1 MADRACRVDHDSV
14 AALPSGTVTLLFS
27 DMEGSTQLLTRLG
40 DRYVDALDAQR
51 RILREVWADCDGVE
65 LGTEGDSFYVV
76 FNAAADGV
84 RAVAQAQR
92 ALASFEWPGDQP
104 VRVRMGLHTGAPMPH
119 DGAYVGIDVHRA
131 ARIASSAHGGQIVV
145 SAATAALVSGALPD
159 GVALRDLGDHRLK
172 DLERPEHVFQLE
184 VDGLDQAFPP
194 LRSLGA
200 SSNLPA
206 RETAVLGREDD
217 LEHLS
222 GWIRDGATRLLT
234 LAGPGG
240 TGKTTL
246 AIELARSLVDDFPG
260 GVYFVPL
267 ASVVEPQ
274 AMWGAIADV
283 LGLADERDDDDVMAF
298 LASRRAI
305 VVLDNLEQ
313 IAEAP
318 KVVHRVVSDAERL
331 VVVATS
337 RRPLHLA
344 SEQEYPVGPL
354 ALPDV
359 PTMAAAERSP
369 AVGLFVRQA
378 QRVRPS
384 FELTADNAAD
394 VVAVCE
400 RLDGIP
406 LAIEL
411 AASRSKLLSPHAI
424 LSRLGSALDIAGA
437 GDDRPSRH
445 QTLRDTIEWSY
456 RLLPPEQQ
464 DLFRRLGVFVGG
476 ADLEAVAAVCL
487 GDASP
492 FDPLDVVAEIVDAS
506 LAEVID
512 SADGEPRIVML
523 ETIRS
528 FAAELL
534 ELSGDR
540 VDVRDRHARHFVAEV
555 ATASERLR
563 GAGHIRARTTLSI
576 ESDNIEAALE
586 WLLVAGPS
594 DDVERRALAW
604 KTIRRVG
611 PHWTS
616 SGRLDQS
623 VAWFRRAVESG
634 EGVEDTDLAVCIA
647 GLSNALRFH
656 GIYDEVLAHAV
667 RAAAMMRAVDARG
680 DVSFPYVLRTLAIAE
695 YQCGDSSAA
704 PALYEEAADAARAF
718 GHLSAL
724 HRVLSEY
731 GSFEGYLGHLE
742 RCCELEQEALDLTV
756 ALGDLEGEASCRQ
769 NLACTLRMLGQT
781 QEAAE
786 MMREAAASLLVLSSA
801 GELTSLGDDFGAI
814 LAETGSDR
822 VAVRLLAA
830 SDALYEDLGML
841 RDQAQTDEIAPAYD
855 KARARLTTAEW
866 DEAYAQGR
874 ATPLDRA
881 LAEALRETA
890 DGRG

>member
-1 MADRACRVDHDSV
+1 MADGACRVDHESV

-27 DMEGSTQLLTRLG
+27 DMEGSTLLLTRLG

-51 RILREVWADCDGVE
+51 RILRAVWADCDGVE

-76 FNAAADGV
+76 FNAATDGV
-84 RAVAQAQR
+84 KAVTQAQR
-92 ALASFEWPGDQP
+92 ALAAFEWPGGQP
-104 VRVRMGLHTGAPMPH
+104 VRVRMGLHTGAPIPH

-131 ARIASSAHGGQIVV
+131 ARIASSAHGGQIVI
-145 SAATAALVSGALPD
+145 SAATASLVSGALPD
-159 GVALRDLGDHRLK
+159 GVALRDLGDHRFK

-184 VDGLDQAFPP
+184 IDGLDQAFPP

-200 SSNLPA
+200 LSNLPA
-206 RETAVLGREDD
+206 RKTAVLGRDDD
-217 LEHLS
+217 LERLS

-246 AIELARSLVDDFPG
+246 AIELARSVVDDFPG

-267 ASVVEPQ
+267 ASVAESQ

-313 IAEAP
+313 IAEVS
-318 KVVHRVVSDAERL
+318 KVVHRLVSDSERL

-359 PTMAAAERSP
+359 PTMAAAEGSP
-369 AVGLFVRQA
+369 AVALFVRQA

-384 FELTADNAAD
+384 FELTADIAAD

-424 LSRLGSALDIAGA
+424 LSRLASALDIAGA

-487 GDASP
+487 EDASP
-492 FDPLDVVAEIVDAS
+492 FDPLDLVAEIVDAS
-506 LAEVID
+506 LAQVID
-512 SADGEPRIVML
+512 RDDGEPRIVML

-534 ELSGDR
+534 EASIDR
-540 VDVRDRHARHFVAEV
+540 VEVRDRHAEHFAAEV
-555 ATASERLR
+555 ATAVERLR
-563 GAGHIRARTTLSI
+563 GDDHMRARTTLAI

-586 WLLVAGPS
+586 WLLAAQPG
-594 DDVERRALAW
+594 DGGERRALAW

-611 PHWTS
+611 PYWTT
-616 SGRLDQS
+616 GRLDQS
-623 VAWFRRAVESG
+623 VAWFRRAVDSG
-634 EGVEDTDLAVCIA
+634 AGVEDADLAVCIA

-656 GIYDEVLAHAV
+656 GFDEDEVLVHAV
-667 RAAAMMRAVDARG
+667 RAAAMMRAVDARD
-680 DVSFPYVLRTLAIAE
+680 DVSFAYVLRTLAIAE
-695 YQCGDSSAA
+695 HQYGDSSAA

-718 GHLSAL
+718 GHRSAL

-731 GSFEGYLGHLE
+731 GTFEGYLGHLE
-742 RCCELEQEALDLTV
+742 RCRELEQEALDLTV
-756 ALGDLEGEASCRQ
+756 ELGDFEAEASCRQ
-769 NLACTLRMLGQT
+769 NLACTLRMLGRT
-781 QEAAE
+781 PEAAQ
-786 MMREAAASLLVLSSA
+786 MMREAAASQLAMSSA
-801 GELTSLGDDFGAI
+801 VELTALGDDFGAI
-814 LAETGSDR
+814 LAETGRDR

-830 SDALYEDLGML
+830 SDALYEDLGMP
-841 RDQAQTDEIAPAYD
+841 RGQEQTDEIAPAYD
-855 KARARLTTAEW
+855 KARERLTTAEW

-881 LAEALRETA
+881 LADALRETA
-890 DGRG
+890 DGCG